1 MVVLLVGRVGE
12 CCSEIGTQMLFL
24 SQTLKNFVGIFLECC
39 SVSMGKSSGSGMSW
53 K

>member
-1 MVVLLVGRVGE
+1 MNVVVRLVLKL
-12 CCSEIGTQMLFL
+12 LFL
-24 SQTLKNFVGIFLECC
+24 SQTLKNFFVGIFLECC